1 MQRRVLITLLGG
13 TVIASPA
20 WISAAVAQ
28 QTMPVVGLLS
38 GQQPDVSAFQVA
50 AFYEG
55 LKEAGFVE
63 GRNLAIESR
72 WANNDYTRYP
82 AFAADLAQRRVSL
95 IAALAHGSTPAA
107 LAAKAATTTIPIVFA
122 VGGDPVQSGLDG
134 SLNRP
139 SGNVTGATFFANDLA
154 AKRLGLLHELLP
166 KATVIAVFHN
176 ANFPG
181 AEAQLR
187 DVQEAGRRLQ
197 LQILVINASTDDQ
210 IDAGFAALA
219 QRPADAAF
227 ISADPFLSSRQDRVI
242 ALAARHKVPAIYDL
256 RLATD
261 AGGLISYGSNSLDT
275 HRWAGVYAG
284 RILKGEKPGDL
295 PVLQPTK
302 IDLIINLKTAGTLG
316 LEIPA
321 QLLARADEV
330 VE

>member
-1 MQRRVLITLLGG
+1 MQRRVLITLLCG

-63 GRNLAIESR
+63 GRNVAIEFR

-122 VGGDPVQSGLDG
+122 VGGDPVQSGLVG

-154 AKRLGLLHELLP
+154 AKRL
-166 KATVIAVFHN
+166 
-176 ANFPG
+176 
-181 AEAQLR
+181 R
-187 DVQEAGRRLQ
+187 
-197 LQILVINASTDDQ
+197 AS
-210 IDAGFAALA
+210 A
-219 QRPADAAF
+219 
-227 ISADPFLSSRQDRVI
+227 
-242 ALAARHKVPAIYDL
+242 
-256 RLATD
+256 
-261 AGGLISYGSNSLDT
+261 
-275 HRWAGVYAG
+275 
-284 RILKGEKPGDL
+284 
-295 PVLQPTK
+295 
-302 IDLIINLKTAGTLG
+302 
-316 LEIPA
+316 
-321 QLLARADEV
+321 
-330 VE
+330 